1 MTAPRGAGEAAPER
15 PPWRRR
21 ARLSLRVF
29 VVMALGIPLFLGAT
43 ASAALGLLLFGTLPG
58 TVPEEKPLPLSVPS
72 TVYDADGNQIGSFH
86 QFDLTLPMT
95 AADVPQVL
103 KDAVVASE
111 DRKFWSH
118 NGVDPEG
125 IVRAAWAIYEEG
137 SVVQGAST
145 ITQQYARALYL
156 TPEVSLARKLQEAI
170 LATRIERELT
180 EELGSKQAAKEEI
193 LFRYLDTVY
202 FGGGAYGAAS
212 AAATYFRKPV
222 SELTLSEAALLAG
235 VLPSPSAYGPRDNP
249 RAADAQR
256 REVLDAML
264 ETGAI
269 TKAAH
274 DDAANHSLWYAEGEP
289 PPEGAAVTLIYPP
302 PASGATDHPFFVD
315 YVFKYLEA
323 RYGSE
328 KVLKGGLR
336 VETTVD
342 PRLQSLAEAAV
353 ERGLS
358 GTDWPVDISLVAVEP
373 STGFVKAFVGGRD
386 FTAYQVNLGLG
397 GSTGFQPGSAFKIF
411 TTAAALEV
419 GFDTNK
425 TYPSG
430 PYQPPGCNDDP
441 DGCVSLSGSGGPMGP
456 ALAASSNNYFTRL
469 IVDVGPERVAEV
481 ARRLGIGATGL
492 TRHSLGED
500 VQHYASLTLGAYEV
514 APLDMASAV
523 ATLTNHGALHVQT
536 PVLRVLGPD
545 GTVLEDNTARAGE
558 QVIHPAIADTT
569 VSLMR
574 GVIDGGTG
582 RAAAIG
588 RPAAG
593 KTGTTDDNRAAW
605 FVGSTPQLAAAV
617 WIGHAD
623 EPRPLGRI
631 GGFGEVGGGSIPAQT
646 WARFMGPAM
655 EGQPVVDFVAP
666 GPLPPPGEGFTG
678 ARSAGS
684 GRRPLELPAD
694 CGGPCVQE
702 GDPEPASPPAPTGT
716 PPEEAGPSD
725 PVGPG
730 STTTTAAPPQAINEG
745 DGR

>member
-1 MTAPRGAGEAAPER
+1 MTVPGTGTSQTSRR
-15 PPWRRR
+15 PAWRRR
-21 ARLSLRVF
+21 TRVSLRVL
-29 VVMALGIPLFLGAT
+29 VVVAVGVPLFLGAS

-58 TVPEEKPLPLSVPS
+58 TVPEEKPLPVSVPS

-86 QFDLTLPMT
+86 QYDLTLPMT
-95 AADVPQVL
+95 PQDVPEVL
-103 KDAVVASE
+103 KDAVVAAE

-125 IVRAAWAIYEEG
+125 MVRAAWAIYQEG
-137 SVVQGAST
+137 RVVQGAST

-156 TPEVSLARKLQEAI
+156 TQEVTLARKLQEAI
-170 LATRIERELT
+170 LATRIERELA
-180 EELGSKQAAKEEI
+180 EELGSKEAAKEEI

-222 SELTLSEAALLAG
+222 SELTLSEAALLVG
-235 VLPSPSAYGPRDNP
+235 VLPSPSSYGPRDNP
-249 RAADAQR
+249 KVADARR
-256 REVLDAML
+256 REVLHAML
-264 ETGAI
+264 ETGVI
-269 TKAAH
+269 TQAAH
-274 DDAANHSLWYAEGEP
+274 DEAADHALWYAEGIA

-315 YVFKYLEA
+315 YVYKYLEA

-328 KVLKGGLR
+328 KVLRGGLR

-342 PRLQSLAEAAV
+342 PRLQSLAEEAV
-353 ERGLS
+353 ARGLQ
-358 GTDWPVDISLVAVEP
+358 GTEWPVDISLVAVEP

-386 FTAYQVNLGLG
+386 FASYQVNLGLG

-419 GFDTNK
+419 GFDTDK

-430 PYQPPGCNDDP
+430 PYQPPGCDDDP

-456 ALAASSNNYFTRL
+456 ALASSSNNYFTRL

-481 ARRLGIGATGL
+481 SRRLGVGASGL
-492 TRHSLGED
+492 TRHSLGDE
-500 VQHYASLTLGAYEV
+500 VEHYASLTLGAYEV

-523 ATLTNHGALHVQT
+523 ATLTNHGGLHVPT
-536 PVLRVLGPD
+536 PVLRVVAPD
-545 GTVLEDNTARAGE
+545 GTVLEDNTARVAE

-574 GVIDGGTG
+574 GVIEGGTG

-623 EPRPLGRI
+623 QPHPLGSI

-655 EGQPVVDFVAP
+655 QGQPVVDFVPP

-684 GRRPLELPAD
+684 ARRLPEVPAD

-702 GDPEPASPPAPTGT
+702 GDPDPAPTAQA
-716 PPEEAGPSD
+716 PPTTAAPAPGGPG
-725 PVGPG
+725 GPG
-730 STTTTAAPPQAINEG
+730 STTTTAVAAPTDDEG
-745 DGR
+745 DG